1 MGADD
6 ISYFEKY
13 RHVTLIK
20 TRADDA
26 KRAVCMKIKND
37 FDRQTISERFRKD
50 RRACR
55 SARKSS
61 KS

>member
-1 MGADD
+1 MSD
-6 ISYFEKY
+6 FEKY
-13 RHVTLIK
+13 RPVPPIK
-20 TRADDA
+20 ARADDA

-50 RRACR
+50 RLACR